1 MDCAYRQKTAKPIR
15 SLVVD
20 DRAFARAQL
29 MKTQEWD
36 PAMANVGAP
45 AEGRVAVAAAIAP
58 RSNVVTL
65 GVEMSQMNDLGAVR
79 QITRLASTRSVRQ
92 SAFTQVES
100 ESTLMAPEAGAID
113 FIAKL
118 FLHVI
123 GAGGA
128 SHARRQSLQYL
139 VRAVVAPIAAWSLAR
154 PSLAGVKPRAAA
166 AGFFLNVLC
175 SSWVQPRVVLPDCQ
189 SGALRSRRLSRS
201 ASTGAAACL

>member
-1 MDCAYRQKTAKPIR
+1 MDCVYRQKTAKPIR
-15 SLVVD
+15 ALVLD

-29 MKTQEWD
+29 VKTRAWD

-45 AEGRVAVAAAIAP
+45 AEGRAAVAAAIAP

-92 SAFTQVES
+92 SAFTHAES
-100 ESTLMAPEAGAID
+100 ESTLTAPEAGAID

-118 FLHVI
+118 LLHVI

-128 SHARRQSLQYL
+128 SHARRQIRKYL
-139 VRAVVAPIAAWSLAR
+139 ARGVGAPIAGWSLAR

-175 SSWVQPRVVLPDCQ
+175 SSWVQPLVVLPDYQ
-189 SGALRSRRLSRS
+189 SGSLRPRRLSRS